1 MLTYLDTHTALW
13 LANGSRDEL
22 SATALENIE
31 RATELRISPI
41 VLFEADLL
49 HEIGRIKIGV
59 DELTRILL
67 FDFEVSVC
75 PMPFTEVV
83 QASRGEVWTRD
94 PFDRLIVAQA
104 KAGGG
109 KLITKD
115 RRIHANFSGA
125 IW

>member
-1 MLTYLDTHTALW
+1 LLIYLDTHTALW

-31 RATELRISPI
+31 RAAELRVSPI
-41 VLFEADLL
+41 VLFEASLL

-59 DELTRILL
+59 EEFKRILL
-67 FDFEVSVC
+67 YDFEVSIC
-75 PMPFTEVV
+75 PMPFSEVV
-83 QASRGEVWTRD
+83 EASGGETWTRD
-94 PFDRLIVAQA
+94 PFDRLIVAHA
-104 KAGGG
+104 KAASG